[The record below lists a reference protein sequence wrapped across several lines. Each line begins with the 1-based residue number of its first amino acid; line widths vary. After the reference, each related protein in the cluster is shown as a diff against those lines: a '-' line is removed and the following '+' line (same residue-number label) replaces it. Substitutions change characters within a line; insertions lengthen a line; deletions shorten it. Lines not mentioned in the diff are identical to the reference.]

1 MILPRRALLIGGAS
15 LLLPRPSRAFL
26 PRGIIS
32 VGGPVLSA
40 PTGARTPSSAG
51 GTNAS
56 LSVSTDTGAGT
67 LYWVLSTSAT
77 PPTPT
82 QIQAGQDSSGS
93 PAPVSGNQAVSA
105 TGVQNASTSSAA
117 IATKYYAYFNQ
128 KNGAAVSNVASSSQ
142 FNTGGGLTITAT
154 YDTNTGTPGSPGSAL
169 SGQSFTAAQW
179 FAGIQEFINLMQTQF
194 CASAFTA
201 FIQFGYGTLNNV
213 AIGGSGLGVN
223 QAAQTN
229 VPTYAAWKTA
239 ITSKAITTNA
249 SNFISHLPGSD
260 PIGGGLQLNSLL
272 AAWLGIGGPY
282 THPHHFIGINTEAH
296 IGANWTCTQAGSIIG
311 ADLVGTCGHE
321 TSEGWGRFV
330 TVNPVPGFVLPQPG
344 NYCYFTHTG
353 GTMITS
359 GQPAGAIGTLD
370 QGATN
375 NWSTGTMQT
384 SGDAFD
390 IIPATYSGDMACGA
404 QINQK
409 QLLTQNTINYLDAMG
424 LQSVL

>member
-32 VGGPVLSA
+32 VGGPVLSS

-117 IATKYYAYFNQ
+117 IATKSYAYFNQ
-128 KNGAAVSNVASSSQ
+128 KNGAGVSNVAASTQ

-154 YDTNTGTPGSPGSAL
+154 YDTNTGTPGSPGPAL

-179 FAGIQEFINLMQTQF
+179 FAGIQELINLWQTQF

-201 FIQFGYGTLNNV
+201 TIQFGYGTINNSP
-213 AIGGSGLGVN
+213 IGGSGLATN
-223 QAAQTN
+223 QANQTN
-229 VPTYAAWKTA
+229 NPTYAAWKTA
-239 ITSKAITTNA
+239 LSAKKITTVANTFFNA
-249 SNFISHLPGSD
+249 LPASD
-260 PIGGGLQLNSLL
+260 QFSSLGVLLNSIC
-272 AAWLGIGGPY
+272 AKWLGIGGPY
-282 THPHHFIGINTEAH
+282 TDPLHFIGFNTEAN
-296 IGANWTCTQAGSIIG
+296 IGAHWTCTQSGSIVG
-311 ADLVGTCGHE
+311 ADLVGVGGHE
-321 TSEGWGRFV
+321 WSEGKGRFSV
-330 TVNPVPGFVLPQPG
+330 ASPSPLGSRPQPG
-344 NYCYFTHTG
+344 NYARYTGVG
-353 GTMITS
+353 GTLVAS
-359 GQPAGAIGTLD
+359 GQPAGAIGSID
-370 QGATN
+370 GGVTN
-375 NWSTGTMQT
+375 NWPGGTMQT

-390 IIPATYSGDMACGA
+390 VAQNLGDIVCTGFVNA
-404 QINQK
+404 K
-409 QLLTQNTINYLDAMG
+409 QLLTQNSINYMDAIG
-424 LQSVL
+424 WQNVQ